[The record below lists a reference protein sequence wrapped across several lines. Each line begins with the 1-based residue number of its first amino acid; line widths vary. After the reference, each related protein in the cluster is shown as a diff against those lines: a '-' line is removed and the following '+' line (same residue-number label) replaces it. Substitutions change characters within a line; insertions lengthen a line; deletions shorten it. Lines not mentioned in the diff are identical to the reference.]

1 MARGILKTASEIM
14 RGDILV
20 VDDQE
25 YVIVTVHHHRDV
37 KRVQLELRNEDDP
50 FTLFDKYFEMEDL
63 FIIRGTV

>member
-1 MARGILKTASEIM
+1 MTRDILKTASEIM

-25 YVIVTVHHHRDV
+25 HVIVTVHQHKDV

-50 FTLFDKYFEMEDL
+50 FTLFHKYFEMEDL